1 MKRLLTSAAVCLL
14 AVTTFS
20 VYAEDEKKDA
30 AKAGPKCPVSGTPC
44 KKEFAADYKGA
55 EVYFCCDKCPKA
67 FAENPE
73 KFATKAN
80 LQLVQTKQAK
90 QTKCPLTGRD
100 MADDKTVAVNGV
112 TVKLCC
118 PNCLGKVTKA
128 EGDAQLELVFSD
140 KAFKQGFE
148 VTAKKEK

>member
-1 MKRLLTSAAVCLL
+1 MKRLLISAAVCLL
-14 AVTTFS
+14 AVTTLS
-20 VYAEDEKKDA
+20 VYAEEEKKDA
-30 AKAGPKCPVSGTPC
+30 AKAGPKCPVSGAPC

-67 FAENPE
+67 FAKNPE

-80 LQLVQTKQAK
+80 LQLVQTKQAT
-90 QTKCPLTGRD
+90 QAKCPLTGRP

-118 PNCLGKVTKA
+118 PNCLAKVKKA
-128 EGDAQLELVFSD
+128 EGDEQLELVFAD
-140 KAFKQGFE
+140 KAFEKGFK
-148 VTAKKEK
+148 VDAKEEK

>member
-1 MKRLLTSAAVCLL
+1 MKRLLISAAVCLL
-14 AVTTFS
+14 AAMTLS
-20 VYAEDEKKDA
+20 VSAEEEKKDG
-30 AKAGPKCPVSGTPC
+30 AKAGPKCPVSGAPC

-90 QTKCPLTGRD
+90 QTKCPLTGRP
-100 MADDKTVAVNGV
+100 MAEDKTVSVSGT
-112 TVKLCC
+112 TVALCC

-148 VTAKKEK
+148 VAAKEKK